1 MKKILLLSLTLS
13 LFSSRSQEWV
23 AKMNDTTANF
33 YEIKASFEN
42 YWKDKPYER
51 GKGYKAFQR
60 WAWFTEPRVYPT
72 GDMRMA
78 SRGYAYEQFQK
89 ELQTN
94 SNFKSS
100 VSAAASAT
108 TANWIPL
115 GPFGSPS
122 NGGDAGRV
130 QTILTRPGDVNTI
143 YVGTAAGGLWISNN
157 AGVSY
162 TTSTDLLPSLGVS
175 AIAIHPT
182 NNNIVYIATGDKDA
196 GDTKST
202 GVMKSLD
209 GGITFTTTGLT
220 WTTNQNRRIYR
231 VLINPTNPDVML
243 VASSVGMYRSADAGV
258 TWSLTSNAYCYDAEF
273 KPGDPNTV
281 YAVTASNLL
290 KSTNGGVSFTGI
302 SISNAMNSN
311 RLSLAVTPANSS
323 YVYVLASAND
333 NSFGGLYR
341 STDSGNTFT
350 LRSSTPNIFDWSTNG
365 SGAGGQGWYDI
376 SIDASPTNANE
387 IVCGGVNSWRSTNG
401 GTSWTLF
408 THWYGGGGKPYVHAD
423 LHCVYYVNG
432 STIFLG
438 TDGGVARTTN
448 GGTNWTTINGNM
460 NIAQIY
466 KLGNSANNAG
476 RIVTGHQDNGTNL
489 SNGTSWTRI
498 YGGDGMDC
506 FIDWSNNNT
515 IIASYVYGDFQ
526 RSTNG
531 GANWTNIITGLSGTA
546 AWVAPIVQDPVNP
559 NTYYCGYSRMFKST
573 NQGTN
578 WTAMG
583 NTTMGTIDE
592 IYVCPSNPNIIYV
605 STAASVWKTTNGG
618 TSWQNI
624 TSGLPTG
631 SAQITDITC
640 DNVNPNNVFV
650 TFSGYSSGNKV
661 FASYNGG
668 LNWTNISN
676 GLPNIPANCI
686 IYENNS
692 PQKLYVG
699 TDVGVYYKEASMN
712 TWMFYNNGLPNV
724 VIDELEIYYPTQKL
738 RAATYGRSV
747 WETDLYSNPSAAPL
761 AYFANNFSS
770 ACINVPFAFVDQS
783 ANMPTSWNWTFA
795 GATPS
800 VSSVQNPSVTYSAP
814 GVYTVSLISA
824 NSNGTSTPYTTTV
837 SVVNIPTVS
846 VNNRTVC
853 TGQNALITLT
863 TNATSALWSNGGSG
877 LSTSIVNPTT
887 SAVYGYTASSGAC
900 SVNGTVSITVV
911 VPPPTPSITVGP
923 TALSTAPAPA
933 YQWYLNGSPVPG
945 ATSQTFAP
953 TQDGWY
959 SVWVSNSGC
968 SSSSMSQYIT
978 ITNLSSSQNLPPKMG
993 ISPNPAKD
1001 VIEIQYQNLNANKL
1015 DYFISNTLGQEIM
1028 KGSVMLNAQNKS
1040 LLNIDQLPQGTYFV
1054 KFTGPDFQSVLKL
1067 IKE

>member
-1 MKKILLLSLTLS
+1 MKKIALISF
-13 LFSSRSQEWV
+13 LFSALSHSAQDWV
-23 AKMNDTTANF
+23 TKMNDTTSSF
-33 YEIKASFEN
+33 YDIKASFDN
-42 YWKDKPYER
+42 YWKEKPYER
-51 GKGYKAFQR
+51 GKGFKAFNR
-60 WAWFTEPRVYPT
+60 WAWFTEPRVYPS
-72 GDMRMA
+72 GDMRLA

-89 ELQTN
+89 ELQN
-94 SNFKSS
+94 NPNLKSS
-100 VSAAASAT
+100 FEAAVSAT

-130 QTILTRPGDVNTI
+130 QTIVTKPGDVNTI

-182 NNNIVYIATGDKDA
+182 NTNIVYIATGDKDA

-231 VLINPTNPDVML
+231 LLMNPSNPDVL
-243 VASSVGMYRSADAGV
+243 LAASSVGMYRSADAGA
-258 TWSLTSNAYCYDAEF
+258 TWSLTTNAYCYDAEL

-281 YAVTASNLL
+281 YAVTSSNLL
-290 KSTNGGVSFTGI
+290 KSTNGGLSFTGVA
-302 SISNAMNSN
+302 ISNSMNSN

-323 YVYVLASAND
+323 YVYVLASATD
-333 NSFGGLYR
+333 NGFGGLYR
-341 STDSGNTFT
+341 STDSGNSFT

-365 SGAGGQGWYDI
+365 SGSGGQGWYDI

-423 LHCVYYVNG
+423 LHCVYYVSG
-432 STIFLG
+432 TTIFLG
-438 TDGGVARTTN
+438 TDGGIARTTN
-448 GGTNWTTINGNM
+448 SGTNWTTINGNM

-489 SNGTSWTRI
+489 SNGTSWSRI

-506 FIDWSNNNT
+506 FIDWNNNNT

-531 GANWTNIITGLSGTA
+531 GNNWTNIITGLSGTA

-559 NTYYCGYSRMFKST
+559 NTYYCGYSKMFKST

-592 IYVCPSNPNIIYV
+592 IYVCPSDPNVIYV

-618 TSWQNI
+618 NTWQSI
-624 TSGLPTG
+624 TSGLPTV
-631 SAQITDITC
+631 SAQLTDITC
-640 DNVNPNNVFV
+640 DNQNPNNVYV

-661 FASYNGG
+661 YASSNGG

-747 WETDLYSNPSAAPL
+747 WETDLYSNTSAAPV

-770 ACINVPFAFVDQS
+770 ACINVPFNFVDQS
-783 ANMPTSWNWTFA
+783 ANQPTSWNWTIS
-795 GATPS
+795 GGSPATS
-800 VSSVQNPSVTYSAP
+800 TVQNPSATFTAT
-814 GVYTVSLISA
+814 GVYTITLIS
-824 NSNGTSTPYTTTV
+824 SNPNGSSAPYTKTV

-846 VNNRTVC
+846 VANRTIC

-863 TNATSALWSNGGSG
+863 TNATSAIWSNGGVG
-877 LSTSIVNPTT
+877 LSTSIVNPTA
-887 SAVYGYTASSGAC
+887 SAVYGFTASSGAC
-900 SVNGTVSITVV
+900 SVNGSVNITVV
-911 VPPPTPSITVGP
+911 SPPPTPSIVIGP
-923 TALSTAPAPA
+923 NALSTAPAPS
-933 YQWYLNGSPVPG
+933 YQWYFNGSPLSG
-945 ATSQTFAP
+945 ATSQTLMP
-953 TQDGWY
+953 VQDGWY
-959 SVWVSNSGC
+959 SVWVYNSGC
-968 SSSSMSQYIT
+968 ASSSSSQYIS
-978 ITNLSSSQNLPPKMG
+978 ITNVSFTEKLNPKMSL
-993 ISPNPAKD
+993 SPNPAKD
-1001 VIEIQYQNLNANKL
+1001 FIEINYSDLSVESLSFSVNNA
-1015 DYFISNTLGQEIM
+1015 LGQFV
-1028 KGSVMLNAQNKS
+1028 KTGKLSVSAQGKS
-1040 LLNIDQLPQGTYFV
+1040 RISIEELPQGTYIITFSAAE
-1054 KFTGPDFQSVLKL
+1054 FQSVLKL

>member
-1 MKKILLLSLTLS
+1 MKKVFLFFFALSVVGS
-13 LFSSRSQEWV
+13 KSQEWV
-23 AKMNDTTANF
+23 SKMNDTVSNF
-33 YEIKASFEN
+33 YDIKASFDN
-42 YWKDKPYER
+42 YWKDRPYER

-60 WAWFTEPRVYPT
+60 WAWFTEPRVYPS
-72 GDMRMA
+72 GDMRLA

-89 ELQTN
+89 ELL
-94 SNFKSS
+94 SNANLKSS
-100 VSAAASAT
+100 VQAATSAT

-130 QTILTRPGDVNTI
+130 QTIVTKPGDVNTI

-182 NNNIVYIATGDKDA
+182 NSNIVYIATGDKDA

-209 GGITFTTTGLT
+209 GGITFTNTGLT
-220 WTTNQNRRIYR
+220 WTTSQNRRIYR
-231 VLINPTNPDVML
+231 VLIHPNNPNTLL
-243 VASSVGMYRSADAGV
+243 VASSVGMYRSVDAGV

-323 YVYVLASAND
+323 YVYVLASATD

-350 LRSSTPNIFDWSTNG
+350 LRSSSPNIFDWSTNG
-365 SGAGGQGWYDI
+365 SGTGGQGWYDI

-432 STIFLG
+432 TTIFLG
-438 TDGGVARTTN
+438 TDGGVARTTD
-448 GGTNWTTINGNM
+448 GGSNWTTINGNM

-489 SNGTSWTRI
+489 SNGLSWSRI

-506 FIDWSNNNT
+506 FIDWNNNNT

-531 GANWTNIITGLSGTA
+531 GNNWTNIINGLSGTA

-559 NTYYCGYSRMFKST
+559 NTYYCGYSKMFKST
-573 NQGTN
+573 NQGTS
-578 WTAMG
+578 WSAMG

-592 IYVCPSNPNIIYV
+592 IYVCPSNPAIIYV

-618 TSWQNI
+618 TTWQNI

-631 SAQITDITC
+631 LAQVTDITC
-640 DNVNPNNVFV
+640 DNINPNNVYV
-650 TFSGYSSGNKV
+650 TFSGYSAGNKV
-661 FASYNGG
+661 YASYNGG
-668 LNWTNISN
+668 LNWINMSN

-724 VIDELEIYYPTQKL
+724 VIDELEIYYPSQKL

-747 WETDLYSNPSAAPL
+747 WETGLYSNNSSAPV
-761 AYFANNFSS
+761 AYFANNFSA
-770 ACINVPFAFVDQS
+770 ACLNVPFVFVDQS
-783 ANMPTSWNWTFA
+783 ANQPTTWNWTFA
-795 GATPS
+795 GGTPS
-800 VSSVQNPSVTYSAP
+800 VSAAQNPSVTYSAP
-814 GVYTVSLISA
+814 GIYTVSLTSA
-824 NSNGTSTPYTTTV
+824 NANGTSTPYTTTI

-853 TGQNALITLT
+853 TGQNTSITLT
-863 TNATSALWSNGGSG
+863 TNATSAIWSNGGSG
-877 LSTSIVNPTT
+877 LTTSISNPTT

-900 SVNGTVSITVV
+900 SLNGTVSVTVV
-911 VPPPTPSITVGP
+911 VPPPTPSIVVGP
-923 TALSTAPAPA
+923 TGLSTAAAPA
-933 YQWYLNGSPVPG
+933 YQWYLNGTPIPG

-953 TQDGWY
+953 VQDGWY

-978 ITNLSSSQNLPPKMG
+978 ITGLSSNRGLQPKMG
-993 ISPNPAKD
+993 ISPNPSKD
-1001 VIEIQYQNLNANKL
+1001 VVEVLYHHLNADRLEYKIN
-1015 DYFISNTLGQEIM
+1015 NTIGQELM
-1028 KGSVMLNAQNKS
+1028 HGKLLLSGQNKTI
-1040 LLNIDQLPQGTYFV
+1040 LNIEQLPQGTYFV
-1054 KFTGPDFQSVLKL
+1054 TFSSKDFQTVLKL